1 MAMLTTESKDGT
13 TIAYDSVGSGP
24 PVILVAGAL
33 CARLAWSG
41 PQLAELLAPRFQ
53 VINYDRRGRG
63 DSGDNQPYSVQ
74 REIEDIE
81 ALVDQVGGR
90 AGLYGHS
97 SGASLALEA
106 ARSLGAAKVDK
117 LAMYEAPY
125 DDDADAQEAWK
136 HYLDQLATTLA
147 AGRPGDAAA
156 LFMRFVGTPEG
167 QVEGM
172 RRGPGWPVMEALAP
186 TLTYDHAGV
195 IGPDR
200 AVPTER
206 AAQVTVPTLVMFGGA
221 SGRPFMEATARRLAE
236 VMPHAELRV
245 VEGQTHAVEVGAL
258 APVLLEFF

>member
-1 MAMLTTESKDGT
+1 MAMLTAKSKDGT

-33 CARLAWSG
+33 CARLFWSG

-81 ALVDQVGGR
+81 ALIDQVGGR

-106 ARSLGAAKVDK
+106 ARSLGASKVVK

-125 DDDADAQEAWK
+125 DDAEDAREPWK
-136 HYLDQLATTLA
+136 GYLEQLATTLA
-147 AGRPGDAAA
+147 ADRPGDAVA
-156 LFMRFVGTPEG
+156 LFMRSLGTPED
-167 QVEGM
+167 QIEGM
-172 RRGPGWPVMEALAP
+172 RRAPSWPALEALGP
-186 TLTYDHAGV
+186 SLTYDHAGV
-195 IGPDR
+195 MGPDR
-200 AVPTER
+200 SVPVERASQVAVPTLIM
-206 AAQVTVPTLVMFGGA
+206 VGGA
-221 SGRPFMEATARRLAE
+221 GAPFMHATAHRLAE
-236 VMPHAELRV
+236 VMPKAELRV
-245 VEGQTHAVEVGAL
+245 IEGQTHAVDVGVL
-258 APVLLEFF
+258 APVLMQFF